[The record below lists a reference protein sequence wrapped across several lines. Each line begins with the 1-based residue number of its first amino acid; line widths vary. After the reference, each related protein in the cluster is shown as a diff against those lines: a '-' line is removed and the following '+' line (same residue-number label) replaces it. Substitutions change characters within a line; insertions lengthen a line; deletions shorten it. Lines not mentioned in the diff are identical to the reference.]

1 MLFRISRCLK
11 SDEALCKLA
20 LPAQE
25 ELVMRIVTL
34 TLLVTLAL
42 APVMSAQRTQVIA
55 AQPASASASI
65 TSAPDPAINAV
76 VSAVMPRVANWGPV
90 KGLPFSAT
98 ETTVREQTLS
108 DSTVIKSTVEVQLWR
123 DSEGRMR
130 AESTLNSGTTT
141 QGHIVTVWN
150 PAEGK
155 AITWVTG
162 TSAVTFA
169 SATHLPESQLN
180 SLISSQASAPSASQ
194 SGTRSSARQA
204 GATPV
209 ARSAFSSDESASLR
223 TETLSAETIA
233 GLDATGTRT
242 TQVIPAGTVN
252 NDRDFTV
259 VSETWTSS
267 ELKTTVRQMSSDP
280 RTGTV
285 TTELSGIDRS
295 EPDSAL
301 FKPPAGMQVAET
313 PEPAAAGSGTKR

>member
-1 MLFRISRCLK
+1 
-11 SDEALCKLA
+11 
-20 LPAQE
+20 
-25 ELVMRIVTL
+25 MRIVSL
-34 TLLVTLAL
+34 TFLVALAL
-42 APVMSAQRTQVIA
+42 APMLSAQRTQVIA
-55 AQPASASASI
+55 AQPASASATI
-65 TSAPDPAINAV
+65 ASAPDPAINAV
-76 VSAVMPRVANWGPV
+76 VSAVMPRVANWGSV

-108 DSTVIKSTVEVQLWR
+108 DGTVIKSTVDVQLWR

-130 AESTLNSGTTT
+130 AESTLNSGTTP
-141 QGHIVTVWN
+141 QGRIVTVWN

-162 TSAVTFA
+162 NSAVTFT

-180 SLISSQASAPSASQ
+180 SLLSSQASTPSASQ

-209 ARSAFSSDESASLR
+209 ALSAFSSEESANLR
-223 TETLSAETIA
+223 TETLSTETIA
-233 GLDATGTRT
+233 GLEVAGTRT
-242 TQVIPAGTVN
+242 TQVIAAGTVN

-259 VSETWTSS
+259 VSETWTSA

-285 TTELSGIDRS
+285 TTELSNVDRS
-295 EPDSAL
+295 EPDAAL
-301 FKPPAGMQVAET
+301 FKLPAGVKVAEI
-313 PEPAAAGSGTKR
+313 PETAAAGSGTKR

>member
-1 MLFRISRCLK
+1 MRRITLI
-11 SDEALCKLA
+11 LLA
-20 LPAQE
+20 
-25 ELVMRIVTL
+25 TF
-34 TLLVTLAL
+34 AL
-42 APVMSAQRTQVIA
+42 APILNAQRTQVIA
-55 AQPASASASI
+55 AQPVSASASVA
-65 TSAPDPAINAV
+65 SAPDPAINAV

-108 DSTVIKSTVEVQLWR
+108 DGTVIKSTVEVQLWR

-130 AESTLNSGTTT
+130 AESTLNSSATP

-162 TSAVTFA
+162 NSAMTFA
-169 SATHLPESQLN
+169 SAIHLPESQLN
-180 SLISSQASAPSASQ
+180 GLLNSQTSTPTASQ

-204 GATPV
+204 GATLV
-209 ARSAFSSDESASLR
+209 ALSASSSQEIANLR
-223 TETLSAETIA
+223 TETLSPETIA
-233 GLDATGTRT
+233 GLEVSGTRT
-242 TQVIPAGTVN
+242 TQLIPAGTVN

-259 VSETWTSS
+259 VSETWTSA

-295 EPDSAL
+295 EPDPAL
-301 FKPPAGMQVAET
+301 FKPPAGM
-313 PEPAAAGSGTKR
+313 